1 MKYPNSSRVDEIILS
16 GFPNLQRFNTLL
28 FTMLM
33 LIYVFIIAGNI
44 LILFVVLREH
54 CLHSPMYFFIAA
66 LSCMEICYTAVTIPK
81 MLADL
86 LDKEKKISFNG
97 CLLQAYFL
105 HSLGA
110 AECYL
115 LTTMAYDRYLAI
127 CKPLRYSSIM
137 TTRLYI
143 KLVAGCFVFGFLS
156 PVIETILISLL
167 PFCGPNFIPNVF
179 CDFPPLIALSC
190 TDTKLHILVEFLV
203 SSFIILLTFAFVLL
217 SYTRIINAILKI
229 QSKEGRQKTFSTCGA
244 HLVVVV
250 LFFGSIAFMYL
261 RLTKS
266 YSEDYDR
273 AVGLTY
279 AVFTPLANPVIYG
292 LRNQEIK
299 KSLHKHLNSQK
310 FCF

>member
-1 MKYPNSSRVDEIILS
+1 MKYPNSSRVSEIILS
-16 GFPNLQRFNTLL
+16 GFPNLQHFNTLL

-33 LIYVFIIAGNI
+33 LIYVLIIAGNI

-110 AECYL
+110 AEGYI

-127 CKPLRYSSIM
+127 CIPLRYSSIM
-137 TTRLYI
+137 TNRLCI

-167 PFCGPNFIPNVF
+167 PFCGPNFIQNIF
-179 CDFPPLIALSC
+179 CDFPPLIALAC

-203 SSFIILLTFAFVLL
+203 SFILILLTFTFIIL
-217 SYTRIINAILKI
+217 SYTRIINIILKI

-250 LFFGSIAFMYL
+250 LFCGSISFMYL

-266 YSEDYDR
+266 NSVDYDR
-273 AVGLTY
+273 AVGLIY
-279 AVFTPLANPVIYG
+279 AVFTPVANPVIYG
-292 LRNQEIK
+292 LRNQKIR
-299 KSLHKHLNSQK
+299 KSLHKHLHTGR
-310 FCF
+310 F